1 MPCGVVAID
10 MTNLPNKKQVLD
22 ALIEALSRTLH
33 HTVHAAEEVRRD
45 ATHEE
50 ARPENDK
57 DTRALEQTYLA
68 RGQAMRAEAMVEQLQ
83 SLRTLSVRPL
93 PSDAAI
99 SAGALIELEDEAAA
113 RRYVFLAPCGGGEVL
128 RVDGL
133 EVLVV
138 TPVSAMGR
146 ALLGKQ
152 VGDEFELRVHRATRD
167 YVITAVS

>member
-1 MPCGVVAID
+1 MPD
-10 MTNLPNKKQVLD
+10 KQQVLD
-22 ALIEALSRTLH
+22 ALIEALSRTLTH
-33 HTVHAAEEVRRD
+33 AVHAAEEVRRD

-83 SLRTLSVRPL
+83 LLRTLPVRRLSAEEP
-93 PSDAAI
+93 I
-99 SAGALIELEDEAAA
+99 SATALIELEDDAAV
-113 RRYVFLAPCGGGEVL
+113 RRYVFLAPFGGGEAL
-128 RVDGL
+128 RVAGV

-152 VGDEFELRVHRATRD
+152 VGDEFELRVRGATRE